1 MKETTFIEQNQAK
14 WKEFEEELNNKNKNP
29 EKLSRLFI
37 ETTDDLSF
45 SRTYYPNRSVRVYLN
60 NVSQKTF
67 QLIYKKKK
75 SRHNNFKTFWTQQLP
90 DTMWNNRKQLLWAF
104 IIFVLGLLV
113 AILSSIYYPEFA
125 TIMLGQGYID
135 QTIQNI
141 DNGDPLGIYS
151 SMEPLE
157 MFLYIAANNIRVC
170 FLVFLLGLF
179 YGAGTVFILF
189 RESIRVGA
197 FLYFFF
203 ERGLFEDAF
212 YTVMLHGTIELS
224 MIVLAGMGGMVLAK
238 GMVFPKTYSR
248 FQSFVSSAREGVMIM
263 IGVSLFLLLAAFIEG
278 FATRH
283 TEVSNIIRGGI
294 IFLSF
299 AIVVGYF
306 VIYPY
311 LRYRKGLVKKDNFQ
325 EHIRQRMEN
334 ISLTKIKDNGQI
346 FTDIFYYFNKNLV
359 KHARQALLFG
369 ILLTLGILVV
379 VGSNKMEDFLFG
391 NSGYRG
397 TPEMIFDIIWPWNE
411 VSNFTSFLHFPLLVG
426 VYLIPLAII
435 IGSSLFFFQKESN
448 EDITFWKFLRSNV
461 VTFLLSSLGILL
473 SVFLDEWSL
482 LTFIFIPFFI
492 FVAVTSISENI
503 HWGKAIGKT
512 FKLLKGN
519 WMQFIGAFFYSIAI
533 PWIVLMALSSEIWH
547 LIYMLLEVNVASES
561 ELSSILPFLVY
572 SSFALFLLSFV
583 LPVLIYGISLFY
595 ANVKEINGAFD
606 LRSRIK
612 NIGFKKRA
620 YGLEKE

>member
-14 WKEFEEELNNKNKNP
+14 WKEFEEELNNKKNNP

-60 NVSQKTF
+60 NISQKTF

-75 SRHNNFKTFWTQQLP
+75 SRANNFTAFWTKQLP

-104 IIFVLGLLV
+104 IIFILGLLV
-113 AILSSIYYPEFA
+113 AIVSSIYYPKFA
-125 TIMLGQGYID
+125 TIMLGQRYID
-135 QTIQNI
+135 QTINNI
-141 DNGDPLGIYS
+141 NNGDPLGIYS
-151 SMEPLE
+151 TMEPLQ
-157 MFLYIAANNIRVC
+157 MFLEIAANNIRVC

-197 FLYFFF
+197 FMYFFF

-224 MIVLAGMGGMVLAK
+224 MIVLSGMAGMVLAK

-263 IGVSLFLLLAAFIEG
+263 IGISLFLMIAAFIEG

-283 TEVSNIIRGGI
+283 TEISNIIRGAI
-294 IFLSF
+294 IFMSF

-306 VIYPY
+306 VIYPFV
-311 LRYRKGLVKKDNFQ
+311 RYKNGLIQKDTFQ
-325 EHIRQRMEN
+325 EHIRQRMERV
-334 ISLTKIKDNGQI
+334 SLTKIKDNGEI
-346 FTDIFYYFNKNLV
+346 FTDIFYFFNKKIG
-359 KHARQALLFG
+359 KHARYSLVLGA
-369 ILLTLGILVV
+369 ILTLGLYLI
-379 VGSNKMEDFLFG
+379 VGMEELENMLFD
-391 NSGYRG
+391 YRG
-397 TPEMIFDIIWPWNE
+397 FGGGPEMIFDVIWPWNE
-411 VSNFTSFLHFPLLVG
+411 VNNFTDFTDYPWLMALYLL
-426 VYLIPLAII
+426 PLAFI
-435 IGSSLFFFQKESN
+435 IGSSLFFFQKEIGKS
-448 EDITFWKFLRSNV
+448 ISFWKFISSNSI
-461 VTFLLSSLGILL
+461 TFLLSSLGIILAL
-473 SVFLDEWSL
+473 FPEKWSVIS
-482 LTFIFIPFFI
+482 FIFIPFFI
-492 FVAVTSISENI
+492 FVAVTAIAENI
-503 HWGKAIGKT
+503 HWGTALGKT
-512 FKLLKGN
+512 FSLLKGN
-519 WMQFIGAFFYSIAI
+519 WMKFIGVFFYSIAI
-533 PWIVLMALSSEIWH
+533 PWIVLMALSSEIWQM
-547 LIYMLLEVNVASES
+547 IYMFLEVNVDNES
-561 ELSSILPFLVY
+561 DLSSVLPFLVY
-572 SSFALFLLSFV
+572 SFFGFFLLSFSFPILV
-583 LPVLIYGISLFY
+583 YGLSLFY